1 MIVEGTLRIGNTA
14 CALPSLRGGGVGEV
28 VVAVWG
34 VVMVVVV
41 VVGMEGWWLGVLG
54 SGTCV
59 HSPRGCRGLRCSP
72 WAEAE
77 VLHVAVESL
86 AGGTDV

>member
-14 CALPSLRGGGVGEV
+14 GALPSLRGGGVGEV
-28 VVAVWG
+28 VVTVWG
-34 VVMVVVV
+34 IVMVVVV
-41 VVGMEGWWLGVLG
+41 VVGVEGGWLGVLG

-59 HSPRGCRGLRCSP
+59 HSPRRCRRLRCSP

-77 VLHVAVESL
+77 VLHVAVQSL
-86 AGGTDV
+86 ARGTGV